1 MLWCNV
7 MPCAQASVH
16 IWVQRF
22 DGFFGAE
29 LFINQFF
36 SLLVLTQTDIC
47 MQTHLGKTHLAMEPF
62 SVATR
67 AYLPTTHPLGV
78 LLRAHTRFMVFNN
91 DLARKT
97 LIAPDGP
104 TDKLL
109 AGESSLQ

>member
-1 MLWCNV
+1 MLCLALKHQCTYGFKNLMFFLV
-7 MPCAQASVH
+7 KNSLSIAFSV
-16 IWVQRF
+16 
-22 DGFFGAE
+22 
-29 LFINQFF
+29 
-36 SLLVLTQTDIC
+36 LLVLTQTDIC

-67 AYLPTTHPLGV
+67 ACLPTTHPLGV

-91 DLARKT
+91 DLARRT